1 MFITIIKKLQSQI
14 SYYNALNTQF
24 WGQRY
29 KTLGYKLM
37 F

>member
-24 WGQRY
+24 WG
-29 KTLGYKLM
+29 KDTKHLDIN
-37 F
+37 